1 MIPLRPLLC
10 AALVLSG
17 LMLSSCRVPFFSR
30 FSEPP
35 KHDVLSFHTTL
46 EAVALRRVAVFPLHR
61 ADGVGRSASTMDEN
75 LTSALRELSL
85 HEVMS
90 VSVNQRDQ
98 LLPNDVI
105 KTNRISTDQLL
116 KIRDTLRVD
125 GILVG
130 RIEHYNS
137 FDPMAIGLT
146 VDLISCLD
154 GSVTWSATGHFD
166 SSRQDIQYEIERW
179 YERQIT
185 NEGISGWRATLQ
197 SPKLFTRYVAE
208 RLVTSI
214 PVPVAKK

>member
-1 MIPLRPLLC
+1 MIRTHHLLC
-10 AALVLSG
+10 AIILCSG
-17 LMLSSCRVPFFSR
+17 LLLSSCRVPFFSR

-35 KHDVLSFHTTL
+35 KHEVLSFHTTL

-61 ADGVGRSASTMDEN
+61 ADGVGRSAQTMDEN
-75 LTSALRELSL
+75 LTTALRELSL

-90 VSVNQRDQ
+90 VSINQRDL

-105 KTNRISTDQLL
+105 KSNRISTDQLL

-125 GILVG
+125 GIMIG
-130 RIEHYNS
+130 RVEHYNS

-154 GSVTWSATGHFD
+154 GSVAWSATGHFD
-166 SSRQDIQYEIERW
+166 SSRQDIQYDIERW
-179 YERQIT
+179 YERQISHD
-185 NEGISGWRATLQ
+185 GITGWRSTLQ